1 MSQTK
6 DVVEDVLE
14 DVLEETNPNTDTN
27 ANNTKVLRKR
37 KANTKFE
44 LIGNTSKLELRTR
57 TLEFRKRV
65 KRNQAIH
72 KRRKERKE
80 DKFK

>member
-1 MSQTK
+1 MFWKKLIQIQIRIQII
-6 DVVEDVLE
+6 L
-14 DVLEETNPNTDTN
+14 
-27 ANNTKVLRKR
+27 KVLRKR
-37 KANTKFE
+37 KANTKLE
-44 LIGNTSKLELRTR
+44 LIGTTSKLELRKR

-80 DKFK
+80 DKINLKSGKKKSKKKMI